1 MGFLGVL
8 MGIWSM
14 GWDIN
19 VAKKMQFLPPMTGNG
34 LYKPPMKMLICGMV
48 YYCFTHIIT
57 NLS

>member
-1 MGFLGVL
+1 
-8 MGIWSM
+8 M

-19 VAKKMQFLPPMTGNG
+19 VAKTMQFLPPMTGNG
-34 LYKPPMKMLICGMV
+34 LYKPPMNMLICGLV